1 MPSECLISPWL
12 CGLYPKRYSP
22 SLVYGFA
29 MLETIRRY
37 WIGVLVIVLV
47 GIHASIVGVI
57 RHQASLAKVDA
68 SCEVDLGQY
77 LGFQLGKKT
86 PLQMRLHAIV
96 PLNHRMKSRQLIE
109 LNKAQIRQ
117 SLEEHLRQLD
127 SKLLID
133 PYLADLK
140 SQLME
145 VLIQTIG
152 QSSIDDLVVTEVRE
166 PRDEASLTF
175 VSQGHPNTP
184 RKLVATLRDPS
195 QEEDPEENLTDADHA
210 HTDAEESSEGHADS
224 EPKGHATPAEK
235 TKDAHGTAKKPS
247 GHAATPAAKKPA
259 AAGGHGTPAKAPAAS
274 GHGAPAAKKPAKDAK
289 KGGH

>member
-1 MPSECLISPWL
+1 M
-12 CGLYPKRYSP
+12 

-68 SCEVDLGQY
+68 SCEVDLGQF
-77 LGFQLGKKT
+77 LAFQIGNKS
-86 PLQMRLHAIV
+86 PMQMRLHAIV

-117 SLEEHLRQLD
+117 SVEEYLRQLD
-127 SKLLID
+127 SKVLID

-145 VLIQTIG
+145 VLVQTIG
-152 QSSIDDLVVTEVRE
+152 QSSVDDLVVTEVRQS
-166 PRDEASLTF
+166 RDDASLEF
-175 VSQGHPNTP
+175 VSQGHSHTP
-184 RKLVATLRDPS
+184 RRLVATLRDPS
-195 QEEDPEENLTDADHA
+195 QEDGDEDNLTEADHA
-210 HTDAEESSEGHADS
+210 HAEADETTDSHSEGDAKAHAA
-224 EPKGHATPAEK
+224 PTAHAATK
-235 TKDAHGTAKKPS
+235 TKDAHGTAAKKPS
-247 GHAATPAAKKPA
+247 GHAPAAKK
-259 AAGGHGTPAKAPAAS
+259 PAAS
-274 GHGAPAAKKPAKDAK
+274 GHGAPAGAHGAPAGAHGAAAKKPAKETK
-289 KGGH
+289 KSGH

>member
-1 MPSECLISPWL
+1 M
-12 CGLYPKRYSP
+12 

-68 SCEVDLGQY
+68 SCEVDLGQF
-77 LGFQLGKKT
+77 LAFQLGKKS
-86 PLQMRLHAIV
+86 PMQMRIHAIV

-127 SKLLID
+127 SQLLID

-145 VLIQTIG
+145 VLVQTIG
-152 QSSIDDLVVTEVRE
+152 QSSVDDLVVTEVRE
-166 PRDEASLTF
+166 SRAESSLEF
-175 VSQGHPNTP
+175 VSQGNAHTP
-184 RKLVATLRDPS
+184 RRLVATLRDPS
-195 QEEDPEENLTDADHA
+195 QEDENEDNITDADHTHSEEDEA
-210 HTDAEESSEGHADS
+210 SESGGDA
-224 EPKGHATPAEK
+224 KGHAAAPAG
-235 TKDAHGTAKKPS
+235 TKAKDDHGAAAKKS
-247 GHAATPAAKKPA
+247 SSHAPAAKKPA
-259 AAGGHGTPAKAPAAS
+259 AG
-274 GHGAPAAKKPAKDAK
+274 GHGAPAAAHGAAAKKPAAAAAHGAAAKKPAKEAK
-289 KGGH
+289 KSGH